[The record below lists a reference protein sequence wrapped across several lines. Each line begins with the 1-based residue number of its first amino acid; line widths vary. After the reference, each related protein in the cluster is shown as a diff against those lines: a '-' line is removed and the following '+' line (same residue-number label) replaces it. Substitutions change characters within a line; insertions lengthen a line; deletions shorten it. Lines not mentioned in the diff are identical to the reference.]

1 MTIAS
6 VQIRRAV
13 PADAAALAE
22 FAARTFSE
30 AFGAENSPSD
40 MADHLDRSYG
50 VEHQTRELLSP
61 DYVTLLAEA
70 DGGLAAFAQVRR
82 GDSPPCVTS
91 ELPVELLRFYVDK
104 RWHGRGLAHRLME
117 EVRRAVRTLGGR
129 EVWLG
134 VWELN
139 PRAIA
144 FYAKCGFRDV
154 GTKDFY
160 VGPDRQTDRVMVA
173 DLDRSVR

>member
-6 VQIRRAV
+6 VQMRRAV

-22 FAARTFSE
+22 FAARTFRE

-40 MADHLDRSYG
+40 MADHLHWSYG
-50 VEHQTRELLSP
+50 VEQQTRELLSP

-70 DGGLAAFAQVRR
+70 DGDIAAFAQVRR
-82 GDSPPCVTS
+82 GEAPPCVTS
-91 ELPVELLRFYVDK
+91 EPPVELLRFYVDK
-104 RWHGRGLAHRLME
+104 RWHGRGLARRLME
-117 EVRRAVRTLGGR
+117 EVRDAVRALGGR

-134 VWELN
+134 VWERN

-173 DLDRSVR
+173 DLEP